1 DELSARQHAFGYSFE
16 DLRHVM
22 TPMASAGQDAI
33 WSMGDDTPIAP
44 LSRLPQSLYAYV
56 RQRFAQVTNPA
67 IDPLR
72 EELVMSLVMYLGR
85 RGSLLAQRP
94 GRRTLLRIE
103 HPVLLAEEM
112 AALRRAGGSEITTLS
127 AAWEAAAGPAEL
139 ERALE
144 KLAGD

>member
-1 DELSARQHAFGYSFE
+1 
-16 DLRHVM
+16 
-22 TPMASAGQDAI
+22 MAAEGRDAI

-44 LSRLPQSLYAYV
+44 LSRLPQTLYAYV
-56 RQRFAQVTNPA
+56 RHRFPQVTNPA

-94 GRRTLLRIE
+94 GNRTLLRIE
-103 HPVLLAEEM
+103 HPVLFAEEM
-112 AALRRAGGSEITTLS
+112 AALRRTAEVVTLS
-127 AAWEAAAGPAEL
+127 ATWEAAAGPDGL

-144 KLAGD
+144 TLARDAVTAGRRGGRATIPVRYGRGP